1 MPTRRP
7 AVRTSREERAAH
19 RQQFRIDQEE
29 LAKPKIVKVSP
40 TRINLGKTTLPTP
53 IERPPPIEKNPE
65 KRIVPAPLKVRLQ
78 LKPGLASRR
87 RVLFVSQ
94 KEQEAQNKPL
104 EKPYLREIKKYQ
116 IKLEISDS
124 SSSEAEAELIPWPV
138 RTVEKGKAGRL
149 TPSAEQERADAGSLE
164 EAPGPA
170 TPP

>member
-94 KEQEAQNKPL
+94 KEQEAQNSPV
-104 EKPYLREIKKYQ
+104 EKPYLREIKRYQ

-124 SSSEAEAELIPWPV
+124 SSSEAETELIPWPV
-138 RTVEKGKAGRL
+138 RTVEKADNQNSA
-149 TPSAEQERADAGSLE
+149 PSAERETADGRAVRKE
-164 EAPGPA
+164 PGTVP
-170 TPP
+170 